1 LELDYER
8 YDLNKILEIYS
19 ANLANEMQ
27 YCKNE
32 SVFTKLCESDWTS
45 FLNDNRENV
54 LDDLDFKIIHNSYIA
69 NNIIFNAP
77 LTMATIFTSFKKDSH
92 EVHNFLEKISDKSL
106 YF

>member
-1 LELDYER
+1 
-8 YDLNKILEIYS
+8 
-19 ANLANEMQ
+19 
-27 YCKNE
+27 
-32 SVFTKLCESDWTS
+32 VFTKLCESDLTS
-45 FLNDNRENV
+45 FLNANRQII
-54 LDDLDFKIIHNSYIA
+54 LDDFDLKIIHNSYIA